1 MIIKR
6 ANSLYFLARLSL
18 AALLAVPL
26 LASALAPAKASAQ
39 TPLPVAQA
47 AEFLGR
53 WNVAIETDMGP
64 FDVVLNIQDSEG
76 VTVANVGSVQGEV
89 AVTDISRT
97 GDQLVLKY
105 SFDSPD
111 GAIPIVVNLQRD
123 GENLKT
129 SMDVGGGLFTA
140 AGVGRRATQ

>member
-1 MIIKR
+1 
-6 ANSLYFLARLSL
+6 L

>member
-1 MIIKR
+1 
-6 ANSLYFLARLSL
+6 L

-53 WNVAIETDMGP
+53 WTVAIETDMGP